1 MCSDGLDS
9 WFAALPLFGEV
20 SEKNWERL
28 ELDYDMEASP
38 RNLMLVPPVCTATL
52 YRGVIPVKY
61 LKRRVREIVGAN
73 PWLSGRLRKGFE
85 RPFLA
90 IPKTLT
96 EDHFMECEPAMSIH
110 PGTSFFDVVKHVQR
124 IAAVLKN
131 GLACLNRNES
141 LFRVAAIPA
150 EPQHFLLVVSLNHTI
165 GDGFTFYKLSG
176 MLDPAASVV
185 SMDPL
190 RQVGFS
196 RLAAERI
203 GPNHF
208 NWLTTCPTL
217 VGLLRSFCL
226 WHPEEP
232 EVRYV
237 DQDYI
242 SKLKLESDTKVSTN
256 DILTS
261 HLLQKSGF
269 GYGYM
274 SINLRNRGLGANESN
289 AGNYV
294 HRIHLAPERF
304 HRPEGVRKSL
314 AGPETL
320 APPGWWESMTLR
332 HGLVSNWSHFFQE
345 VSLPGSQHVAHMPV
359 LPYPHPGFGLILI
372 FKPSQNTLAVYYMIR
387 DKEAFEDVSTS
398 SVLGPFFNPCNS
410 L

>member
-1 MCSDGLDS
+1 M
-9 WFAALPLFGEV
+9 
-20 SEKNWERL
+20 
-28 ELDYDMEASP
+28 
-38 RNLMLVPPVCTATL
+38 
-52 YRGVIPVKY
+52 
-61 LKRRVREIVGAN
+61 
-73 PWLSGRLRKGFE
+73 
-85 RPFLA
+85 
-90 IPKTLT
+90 
-96 EDHFMECEPAMSIH
+96 
-110 PGTSFFDVVKHVQR
+110 
-124 IAAVLKN
+124 
-131 GLACLNRNES
+131 
-141 LFRVAAIPA
+141 
-150 EPQHFLLVVSLNHTI
+150 
-165 GDGFTFYKLSG
+165 
-176 MLDPAASVV
+176 
-185 SMDPL
+185 
-190 RQVGFS
+190 
-196 RLAAERI
+196 
-203 GPNHF
+203 
-208 NWLTTCPTL
+208 
-217 VGLLRSFCL
+217 GLLRSFCL

-345 VSLPGSQHVAHMPV
+345 VSWFWGFWGIFFGWMDDICYSGFLMSFVLLTSKVTFFMFSFGLKLLTITNQLRGARGLVFAQLECLSQVSLPGSQHVAHMPV

-372 FKPSQNTLAVYYMIR
+372 FKPSQNT
-387 DKEAFEDVSTS
+387 
-398 SVLGPFFNPCNS
+398 
-410 L
+410 